1 MDALFD
7 ALRADLDAP
16 DQADAVAARD
26 AIRALAVPR
35 MTGTPGAERVE
46 RWIRRRFE
54 RLGYDTRILPFTFST
69 LPARWGPPLVAALA
83 LIGSVAAA
91 AALIG
96 GRPLAAAAALAVPVL
111 AALAAARLA
120 PRLVARLP
128 WGRLEAR
135 NLVFTRPGGRPRYVI
150 AAHRDSKSQPVST
163 AARLA
168 AGLVTGIGAAALGV
182 LVVHGLAGLVA
193 AAMGAWAEARVPETL
208 MGAAR
213 EVFGPFLALDPP
225 GFLVVICALV
235 AAGGAAVLAFSWA
248 GNDSPGALDN
258 ATGIAAALGLAERL
272 AERDDIVYLI
282 TDAEELGLAGA
293 RAVAPETVTL
303 LGAINLDGLDDDG
316 PVHLVERYGFPRR
329 GRAPH
334 LAAALLTAADALDVD
349 AVRHDAPLG
358 LILEHAAYNDAGVP
372 SLTVLKG
379 RRRALGRIHRPADTA
394 ESIGGR
400 GVATVV
406 ALVDGA
412 LHLLD
417 AGRSGGPSHP
427 LLPGREH
434 PTARELRPEP
444 GAARTPLFAHRPV
457 AEPLPPEDD
466 GALPDAEHLP

>member
-1 MDALFD
+1 VDALFD

-35 MTGTPGAERVE
+35 MTGTDGAERVE

-69 LPARWGPPLVAALA
+69 LPGSWGPPLVSVLA
-83 LIGSVAAA
+83 LFGLLACG

-96 GRPLAAAAALAVPVL
+96 GRPVAAAAALALPAL
-111 AALAAARLA
+111 AALAGVRFA
-120 PRLVARLP
+120 PRLVAGLP

-135 NLVFTRPGGRPRYVI
+135 NLVFTRPGVRPRFVI

-182 LVVHGLAGLVA
+182 LVLHGVAGLLA
-193 AAMGAWAEARVPETL
+193 SAMGAWAEARVPETL
-208 MGAAR
+208 LGAAR
-213 EVFGPFLALDPP
+213 EVFGPFVSLDPP
-225 GFLVVICALV
+225 AWLVAACTLV
-235 AAGGAAVLAFSWA
+235 AAGGAAVLALSWA

-258 ATGIAAALGLAERL
+258 ATGVAAALGLAERL
-272 AERDDIVYLI
+272 GERDDIVYLI

-316 PVHLVERYGFPRR
+316 SVHLVERYGFPRR

-349 AVRHDAPLG
+349 AERHDAPLG

-379 RRRALGRIHRPADTA
+379 HRRALRRIHRPGDTA
-394 ESIGGR
+394 GGIGGR

-406 ALVDGA
+406 ALVEGA

-417 AGRSGGPSHP
+417 AGRSGGPAHP
-427 LLPGREH
+427 LLPGRAH
-434 PTARELRPEP
+434 PSAAEMRPEP
-444 GAARTPLFAHRPV
+444 GTARTPLFAHRPV

-466 GALPDAEHLP
+466 DTRSDADELP